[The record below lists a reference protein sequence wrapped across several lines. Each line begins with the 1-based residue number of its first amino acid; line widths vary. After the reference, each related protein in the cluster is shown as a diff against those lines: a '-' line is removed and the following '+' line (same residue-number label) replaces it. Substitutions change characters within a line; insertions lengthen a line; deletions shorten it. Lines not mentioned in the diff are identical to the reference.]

1 MNRLGI
7 QSLNAGA
14 PDLRLSGDQTQ
25 RGTYV
30 QRRRAQMAGGGIMG
44 SNAGSMLVAPTADGS
59 RPGYGWL
66 DKIADLIPNEL
77 KDPVTT
83 AYDKLIPNELKNPV
97 VAATLA
103 NYAPVMMGGD
113 DTLIQKGIGAITGT
127 TPENN
132 ALDYLKNIITGSPNV
147 VNEELERVIGDPTQ
161 QGDYDIY
168 GNKIP
173 ETGGSTGIIGA
184 ATNWVK
190 DQFGNLVNQ
199 VTGQKVSAD
208 GTGQGI
214 NWQLPMAI
222 GAGAG
227 LAQQKYL
234 EDQPPFP
241 GDETGIK
248 FQTAQEAMADPK
260 LRFKPQAQYAN
271 VAEGGRIGYAG
282 GGSGSADYYAD
293 LYSKYAQ
300 EMIQAG
306 NTPMPIEDFVAI
318 MKEQG
323 HAQGGRIGAQE
334 GGLMATMDEISL
346 EFQQEYGYDMM
357 LAEPELR
364 EWYINKWKEKNFYD
378 KSEAP
383 GRDRVMAQEG
393 GLMNLGGMEKD
404 YREEGGFVPIGGEE
418 KADDVPARLSK
429 NEFVFTADAVRNAGG
444 GDIDAGAQVMENLME
459 HLEAG
464 GKVSEDS
471 QGLEGAQAM
480 FANTQKLQNR
490 II

>member
-7 QSLNAGA
+7 QSLNTGA

-25 RGTYV
+25 RGTYT

-66 DKIADLIPNEL
+66 DKLADLIPNEL

-241 GDETGIK
+241 GDETGIT
-248 FQTAQEAMADPK
+248 FQTAQAAMADPN
-260 LRFKPQAQYAN
+260 LRFKPEAQYAN

-282 GGSGSADYYAD
+282 GGGSADYYAD
-293 LYSKYAQ
+293 LYSK
-300 EMIQAG
+300 
-306 NTPMPIEDFVAI
+306 
-318 MKEQG
+318 
-323 HAQGGRIGAQE
+323 
-334 GGLMATMDEISL
+334 
-346 EFQQEYGYDMM
+346 
-357 LAEPELR
+357 
-364 EWYINKWKEKNFYD
+364 
-378 KSEAP
+378 
-383 GRDRVMAQEG
+383 
-393 GLMNLGGMEKD
+393 
-404 YREEGGFVPIGGEE
+404 
-418 KADDVPARLSK
+418 
-429 NEFVFTADAVRNAGG
+429 
-444 GDIDAGAQVMENLME
+444 
-459 HLEAG
+459 
-464 GKVSEDS
+464 
-471 QGLEGAQAM
+471 
-480 FANTQKLQNR
+480 
-490 II
+490 